1 MSTWLITGG
10 AGFIGSNFVR
20 HLAAA
25 PPARLVVLDA
35 LTYAGNLATIAELID
50 GTQVRFVHADI
61 RDAAAVRDVF
71 ARHDIDCVVHF
82 AAESHVDRS
91 IVGPR
96 AFVETNVTGT
106 LNLLVAA
113 RERWQGATGRRCF
126 LHVSTDEVYGA
137 LAPHDSPRDENSPY
151 APNSPYA
158 ASKAASDHLVRAWHR
173 TYGLPAIITNCS
185 NNYGPWQFP
194 EKLIPLMILNA
205 VEGRELPVYGDG
217 MQIRDWL
224 HVQDHC
230 EALLAVIERGAA
242 GQTYCIGGN
251 DERANLH
258 VVGTIC
264 DLVDAELGR
273 TPGTARAL
281 VRHVTDRPGHDRR
294 YSIDCSRMKRELA
307 WEPRR
312 RFDNSLAEVVRWYLA
327 HREWVDAIRS
337 GEYLRFYE
345 QQYQHRLQANS

>member
-1 MSTWLITGG
+1 MSAWLVTGG

-20 HLAAA
+20 RLSAA
-25 PPARLVVLDA
+25 PPARLVILDA

-50 GTQVRFVHADI
+50 GVQVRFVHADI

-71 ARHDIDCVVHF
+71 ARYDVECVVHF

-96 AFVETNVTGT
+96 TFIETNVTGT

-113 RERWQGATGRRCF
+113 QERWQGAAGRRCF

-137 LAPHDSPRDENSPY
+137 LTPQDAPRHEGSAY

-158 ASKAASDHLVRAWHR
+158 ASKAAADHLVRAWHR
-173 TYGLPAIITNCS
+173 TYGLPAIISNCS

-205 VEGRELPVYGDG
+205 IEGRELPVYGDG
-217 MQIRDWL
+217 LQIRDWL
-224 HVQDHC
+224 HVLDHC
-230 EALLAVIERGAA
+230 EALRAVIERGTP
-242 GQTYCIGGN
+242 GRTYCIGGN
-251 DERANLH
+251 DERTNLS
-258 VVGTIC
+258 VVQTIC
-264 DLVDAELGR
+264 DVVDAELGR
-273 TPGTARAL
+273 QAGTARAL
-281 VRHVTDRPGHDRR
+281 IRQVTDRPGHDRR
-294 YSIDCSRMKRELA
+294 YAIDCGRLQRDFG
-307 WEPRR
+307 WTPRR
-312 RFDNSLAEVVRWYLA
+312 KFDTSLVEVVRWYLA

-345 QQYQHRLQANS
+345 LQYQQRLQATS